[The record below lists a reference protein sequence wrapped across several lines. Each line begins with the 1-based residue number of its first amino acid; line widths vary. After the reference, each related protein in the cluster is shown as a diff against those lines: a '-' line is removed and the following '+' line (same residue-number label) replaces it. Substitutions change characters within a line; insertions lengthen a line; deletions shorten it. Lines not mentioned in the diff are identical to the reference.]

1 MESKKYLKKLGAQEL
16 GYRNGKQITGGYFYI
31 SKHAISFFPKL
42 SKTILND
49 TITLEFEVEH
59 RNKPVFLN
67 LVYHND
73 KFNKLSGSRDEY
85 RIYLNRDI
93 APDDFFFRP
102 NDIIVIERKDENKY
116 ILEMFREGNKEYKR
130 LSAIIT
136 ECKMKG
142 RHSLTENL

>member
-49 TITLEFEVEH
+49 TITLEFEVEY

-73 KFNKLSGSRDEY
+73 KFSKLSGSRDEY
-85 RIYLNRDI
+85 RIYLNREI

-102 NDIIVIERKDENKY
+102 GDIIVINRVNNNKY
-116 ILEMFREGNKEYKR
+116 LLEKFREGSDHYNS
-130 LSAIIT
+130 LGAIIT
-136 ECKMKG
+136 ESVMQG
-142 RHSLTENL
+142 NHALI